1 MTNLG
6 RSYTEANEA
15 LASVNLSV
23 ILPQNLFAM
32 LNHISLRGYFK
43 KSSTAATLCCHPYPR
58 DERIY
63 VFQLRSNVYLIAYVG
78 FLMPAED

>member
-43 KSSTAATLCCHPYPR
+43 KSSTAATLCCHPYP
-58 DERIY
+58 EM
-63 VFQLRSNVYLIAYVG
+63 NG
-78 FLMPAED
+78 FMCFNSDQTFI